1 MCRPRC
7 LRAGVA
13 EPRLTVKAVRRER
26 REVSRAQSNAA
37 RGEVLRS
44 FRPPG
49 RTRPGSSAG
58 GLRPGATL
66 RLPEELSWSSQRD
79 QHSRYRASGPCLW
92 CRKGGNALP
101 SSIGHAPSLRDTQG
115 VTPFVY
121 AGSSVGRR
129 FPSLRVRTVRR
140 EQAPAMG
147 YGCRRGA
154 NLRRVQALVGMRTV
168 SEPSSVGDD
177 MLCGNPANP
186 MSGTGM
192 QQARSLRCGA
202 SRRSGEIPQGRNMNR
217 GRHTA
222 VRTRASAWVE
232 WTRVGTSEEGHPTI
246 PEESDL
252 APFVEPAMA

>member
-1 MCRPRC
+1 MM
-7 LRAGVA
+7 L
-13 EPRLTVKAVRRER
+13 
-26 REVSRAQSNAA
+26 A
-37 RGEVLRS
+37 RGAGREEMPRRRPSHMLCHSATRRGS
-44 FRPPG
+44 FPHSS
-49 RTRPGSSAG
+49 TRV
-58 GLRPGATL
+58 
-66 RLPEELSWSSQRD
+66 RL
-79 QHSRYRASGPCLW
+79 SGD
-92 CRKGGNALP
+92 G
-101 SSIGHAPSLRDTQG
+101 
-115 VTPFVY
+115 F
-121 AGSSVGRR
+121 RR
-129 FPSLRVRTVRR
+129 FGYERSGR

-147 YGCRRGA
+147 YGYRRGA

-222 VRTRASAWVE
+222 VRTRAQAWVE
-232 WTRVGTSEEGHPTI
+232 WTRVGISEEGHPTI

-252 APFVEPAMA
+252 APFVQPAMA